1 MADSGLNTRLPLA
14 LLYSPEGGKLA
25 KIGSELACDEF
36 QIDTINKVT
45 VLADYSLQAAELL
58 RVCVVDL
65 TASNTDFKTCF
76 EAVDMGFRDAS
87 GPVVAVVDN
96 ITEEEEAVLLKQ
108 GAAKVVD
115 IGLGAK
121 SLQLV
126 LSLEIREFTRISQLK
141 VELLRRSSAIGQ
153 IVSGVFKFKTRREA
167 QNLATMLSMTCPNPM
182 PIAVGLTELLI
193 NGVEHGCLSIGHDE
207 KGALIEDG
215 LLAEE
220 ILKRRMMPKYEN
232 RFVTV
237 DFLREPNRLC
247 FTIRDGGEGFDFEP
261 YVEASD
267 GHAKKH
273 GRGIMMA
280 KGCFERLEYRGCG
293 NEVYAVHTF
302 GEPSED
308 D

>member
-1 MADSGLNTRLPLA
+1 MVDTGLNTRLPLA
-14 LLYSPEGGKLA
+14 LLYSAEGGKLA
-25 KIGSELACDEF
+25 SISSDLACEEF
-36 QIDTINKVT
+36 QTDTIDKVT

-58 RVCVVDL
+58 RVCVIDL
-65 TASNTDFKTCF
+65 TAPGVDFRTCF
-76 EAVDMGFRDAS
+76 EAIDIGFRDAS
-87 GPVVAVVDN
+87 GPIVAVTQN
-96 ITEEEEAVLLKQ
+96 ISEEEESGLLRQ

-115 IGLGAK
+115 IGLGTK

-193 NGVEHGCLSIGHDE
+193 NGVEHGCLGIGHDE

-220 ILKRRMMPKYEN
+220 ILKRRMMPKYED

-247 FTIRDGGEGFDFEP
+247 FTIRDGGDGFDYEP

-280 KGCFERLEYRGCG
+280 KGCFEHLEYRGSG
-293 NEVYAVHTF
+293 NEVYAVHVF
-302 GEPSED
+302 GELSED
-308 D
+308 Q